1 MKSIDKIIDEITI
14 EVDES
19 YQETISKLRQ
29 QNGKCSVT
37 DSNQQNLMFY
47 CSKKGKMGI
56 VNADYFGRRHVY
68 IDRFCLNELR
78 ARTYY
83 VMGKVLNENNKTVV
97 KIYSVYSRAAIS
109 NLIFEIVFEAIFIA
123 FCFIMLFLSGNPI
136 TIKFILIIYSY
147 WTDFCSF

>member
-109 NLIFEIVFEAIFIA
+109 NLIFEIVIEW
-123 FCFIMLFLSGNPI
+123 LFL
-136 TIKFILIIYSY
+136 
-147 WTDFCSF
+147 